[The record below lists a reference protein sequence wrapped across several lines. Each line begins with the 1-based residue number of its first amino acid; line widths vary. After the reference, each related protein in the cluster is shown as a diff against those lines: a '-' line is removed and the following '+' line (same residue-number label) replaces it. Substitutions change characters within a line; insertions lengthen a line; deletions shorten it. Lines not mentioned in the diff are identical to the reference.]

1 MSNSLNPTILLTRD
15 GTPTLQLPN
24 SEVTYHSIHGALSE
38 AQHVFISEGIASLKV
53 APDQAIEVLEVGFG
67 TGLNAALTLLWAK
80 ENNRIVH
87 YRGLEPHPIAASFWE
102 DYPWKQG
109 SVELA
114 EALKQMQ
121 SATSGSKGVQMG
133 GSTFQVDHRS
143 IENFTQ
149 SSKGY
154 DIIYYDAFAP
164 SHQPELWTK
173 SLFTQLRHLV
183 RSGGVLVTYCA
194 KGLVRRNL
202 MAAGW
207 NVEQIPGPP
216 GKREMIRAIH
226 HPVSRF
232 NVRVYGMILDETGE
246 RLLICNERLPD
257 GSYAQK
263 FPGGG
268 VELGEGVMDAW
279 WRECQEELGCQPAM
293 QSVELF
299 HTVETFIRSIF
310 RPDDQLIALYYV
322 CRLQS
327 NEDVAWTEE
336 SAASPGGES
345 NVQVSWKDWRSLDFR
360 SFRFPTDQSAIQKL
374 QANSAISQ

>member
-1 MSNSLNPTILLTRD
+1 MTVMSSSFPPTSIFFESFAFRD
-15 GTPTLQLPN
+15 STVNG
-24 SEVTYHSIHGALSE
+24 
-38 AQHVFISEGIASLKV
+38 
-53 APDQAIEVLEVGFG
+53 
-67 TGLNAALTLLWAK
+67 
-80 ENNRIVH
+80 
-87 YRGLEPHPIAASFWE
+87 
-102 DYPWKQG
+102 DY
-109 SVELA
+109 
-114 EALKQMQ
+114 
-121 SATSGSKGVQMG
+121 
-133 GSTFQVDHRS
+133 
-143 IENFTQ
+143 
-149 SSKGY
+149 
-154 DIIYYDAFAP
+154 
-164 SHQPELWTK
+164 
-173 SLFTQLRHLV
+173 
-183 RSGGVLVTYCA
+183 
-194 KGLVRRNL
+194 
-202 MAAGW
+202 
-207 NVEQIPGPP
+207 
-216 GKREMIRAIH
+216 
-226 HPVSRF
+226 
-232 NVRVYGMILDETGE
+232 
-246 RLLICNERLPD
+246 
-257 GSYAQK
+257 K